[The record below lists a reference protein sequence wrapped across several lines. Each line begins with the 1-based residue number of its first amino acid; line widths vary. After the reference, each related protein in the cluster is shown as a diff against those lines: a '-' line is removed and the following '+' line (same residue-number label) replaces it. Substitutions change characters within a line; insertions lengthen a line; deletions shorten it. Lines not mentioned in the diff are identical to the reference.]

1 MTMRN
6 PDYQQATTAIFSAA
20 PFISDLGIEPLTI
33 TPGRVEARLLILPRH
48 LQQDGFIHAGVQ
60 ATLADHTA
68 GAAAFTVIGADQ
80 LVLTSGFSINLLLAA
95 RGSELRACAEVVK
108 AGARL
113 VIAETSVYAISGDDE
128 KLVARAMVTLAVLP
142 RSG

>member
-1 MTMRN
+1 MAIRN
-6 PDYQQATTAIFSAA
+6 PDYQQASAAIFSAA

-33 TPGRVEARLLILPRH
+33 APGRVEAQLLILPRH

-80 LVLTSGFSINLLLAA
+80 LVLTSGFSINLLAAA

-113 VIAETSVYAISGDDE
+113 VIVEASVYAISGADE